1 MAFMGFA
8 ADLINLS
15 LLEAKCSPN
24 SDRSQKKGGQR
35 YPIFCRDEGS
45 LGSSFP
51 HVSTRFCFLLPLNL
65 LGSMG
70 PKPLSPILH
79 SLGERW
85 GVVSASCE
93 KTAVGLST

>member
-24 SDRSQKKGGQR
+24 SDRSQKKEGQR
-35 YPIFCRDEGS
+35 YPIFYRDEGS
-45 LGSSFP
+45 LSSSFP
-51 HVSTRFCFLLPLNL
+51 LVSTRFCFLLPSNL

-70 PKPLSPILH
+70 PNPLSPVLY

-85 GVVSASCE
+85 GCSCF
-93 KTAVGLST
+93 L